1 MAKIVNLYPV
11 GIQTFSN
18 IREGNYLYVDKTK
31 YIVDFREKKMK
42 YVFLSRPRRFENFFL
57 PLPFKLI
64 LREGKNFSKDW
75 PLQIMRRNRSSIQ
88 CFILI

>member
-1 MAKIVNLYPV
+1 MAKIVNFYPV

-42 YVFLSRPRRFENFFL
+42 YVFLSRQDDSENLFL

-64 LREGKNFSKDW
+64 LREGKNFSKD
-75 PLQIMRRNRSSIQ
+75 
-88 CFILI
+88 

>member
-42 YVFLSRPRRFENFFL
+42 YVFLSRPRRFDFFL

-64 LREGKNFSKDW
+64 LREGKNFSKD
-75 PLQIMRRNRSSIQ
+75 
-88 CFILI
+88 